1 MKNLMATIALV
12 AAQSRHEFNTG
23 KIFTNNK
30 QPEDFNIWSQCWD
43 PALNFCE
50 CRWSIGGGD
59 SGNCEMSTGKLTLY
73 FPEDPNNARVM
84 LATNS
89 FGWSDEPD
97 ARTKYAE
104 NDSLFV
110 WGDFLE
116 RGLLGAFL
124 FAVRATVL
132 KTAADGEIREAG
144 HHALGDGKF
153 GFARGGEARNRFE

>member
-23 KIFTNNK
+23 KILTNNK

-50 CRWSIGGGD
+50 CRWSIAD
-59 SGNCEMSTGKLTLY
+59 AETPGNCEMSTGKLTLY

-116 RGLLGAFL
+116 RDYKDWDWYFEDERGSYMSGATNI
-124 FAVRATVL
+124 AVSLTV
-132 KTAADGEIREAG
+132 
-144 HHALGDGKF
+144 ALILTTVI
-153 GFARGGEARNRFE
+153 